1 MDIVE
6 YLAQGV
12 FLSEK
17 DFLSYVNTMPR
28 RYKQFTVKKRNGEDR
43 LIAQPARTVKTLQMV
58 VVSLLK
64 NHLNI
69 HEAAMAYVKGK
80 SIKDN
85 ANAHVQNK
93 FILKMDFRN
102 FFLSIKPDIFL
113 ACIEKQ
119 GLILSDQD
127 KMVLSNLFFWKLRR
141 NSSLRLSIGAPSS
154 PFVSNVT
161 MFFFDELISKICKD
175 KGIVYTRYAD
185 DLSFS
190 TNQKDILFSIP
201 ALVKESLKVV
211 GLKNI
216 KVNNAKTVFSS
227 KKFNRHVTGITLSN
241 EGVVSLGRER
251 KRSISAMVHHFTL
264 GLLDKESIYK
274 LKGYL
279 GFAKYIEPSFVLR
292 LKIKY
297 GDEVVLK
304 IQKFND

>member
-1 MDIVE
+1 M
-6 YLAQGV
+6 
-12 FLSEK
+12 
-17 DFLSYVNTMPR
+17 
-28 RYKQFTVKKRNGEDR
+28 
-43 LIAQPARTVKTLQMV
+43 
-58 VVSLLK
+58 
-64 NHLNI
+64 
-69 HEAAMAYVKGK
+69 
-80 SIKDN
+80 
-85 ANAHVQNK
+85 
-93 FILKMDFRN
+93 
-102 FFLSIKPDIFL
+102 
-113 ACIEKQ
+113 
-119 GLILSDQD
+119 
-127 KMVLSNLFFWKLRR
+127 
-141 NSSLRLSIGAPSS
+141 RLSIGAPSS

-161 MFFFDELISKICKD
+161 MFFFDELISKICED
-175 KGIVYTRYAD
+175 KGIIYTRYAD

-251 KRSISAMVHHFTL
+251 KRIISAMVHHFTL

-279 GFAKYIEPSFVLR
+279 GFAKYIEPSFILR

-297 GDEVVLK
+297 GDEIVLK
-304 IQKFND
+304 IQRFND